1 MPMLRESVATLRISG
16 DDLVP
21 EKISALLGSG
31 PTKSHLKGQT
41 DTLSSGTV
49 RVRKTGQWSIST
61 EYARPADFD
70 GQVAE
75 LLGQLTDDLTVWRG
89 LADRYE
95 IDLFCGWFMG
105 ESNEGIEIGVATL
118 KKLAQRC
125 IRIDLDIYAP
135 SADE

>member
-1 MPMLRESVATLRISG
+1 VPDLRESIATLRISG

-21 EKISALLGSG
+21 EAISALLGFD
-31 PTKSHLKGQT
+31 PTGSHLNGQT
-41 DTLSSGTV
+41 DVLSSGAV
-49 RVRKTGQWSIST
+49 RVRKTGLWSIST
-61 EYARPADFD
+61 KHSRPANFD

-89 LADRYE
+89 LSDRYD

-105 ESNEGIEIGVATL
+105 DSNAGIEIGVATL
-118 KKLAQRC
+118 KKLAQRG

-135 SADE
+135 SSE